1 MKTMK
6 RKLLPKSFFFAVSL
20 FSLFAFT
27 FVNVNVASSS
37 SQSSKS
43 CLVQKVNDVE
53 ELQESSIKVP
63 DITVVG
69 KLIDLAQRYFAH

>member
-1 MKTMK
+1 MK
-6 RKLLPKSFFFAVSL
+6 RKLLPKSFFFAASL

-37 SQSSKS
+37 CQSSQS
-43 CLVQKVNDVE
+43 CIVQKVNEVE
-53 ELQESSIKVP
+53 DMKEPGIQVP

-69 KLIDLAQRYFAH
+69 RLIDLAQRYFAH